1 MLWRHLSCAFSILSQ
16 CVCAS
21 ACAFR
26 NRYAA
31 AAVCVYRTND
41 PQVGIAGSFDKLVH
55 FSKLFFDIKIT
66 YGVEEQNLNTV
77 TKANTSH
84 AKQSKAKNKKKK
96 PEGGRMWREEK
107 TFQNINIRTSYLSMT
122 RGQDCKG
129 VFK

>member
-1 MLWRHLSCAFSILSQ
+1 M

-84 AKQSKAKNKKKK
+84 AKQSKAKNKKKNPK
-96 PEGGRMWREEK
+96 EEECEEK
-107 TFQNINIRTSYLSMT
+107 KKLFRT
-122 RGQDCKG
+122 
-129 VFK
+129 